1 MLRLALRNILRQ
13 PGRAGLTLA
22 AIALGVASLVMSG
35 GFVADILRQL
45 RDATIHSQLGHLQIY
60 KAGQFESGGNRP
72 LEFLIDD
79 PAAVQRAVASVPG
92 VVVQGQRLAFSG
104 LLGNGHGELPVLGEG
119 VEADA
124 ESRIGQA
131 FSMLTGRQLASGDT
145 SGAVIGEGVA
155 AAMKLK
161 VGDRINLVVS
171 TREGA
176 TNALDFDVVG
186 VFRSLSK
193 EYDARAVRI
202 PLKAAQELT
211 DTRGVTAI
219 VVLLNDTDA
228 TDAARAAIEHALPPG
243 FEVKT
248 WLDLAEFYTST
259 AALYER
265 QFGFLQVIILV
276 MVLLSVAN
284 AVNMTLHERI
294 PEFGIM
300 RALGR
305 TGRDVFAL
313 AVVETSALGAVG
325 ALVGVVIGVLLAVI
339 ISAVG
344 IPMAPP
350 PNSESGFT
358 AGIRVVPWILGAAFA
373 SGLVATV
380 AAALLPARHLA
391 RIPVVEALRRGV

>member
-1 MLRLALRNILRQ
+1 LLRLALRNILRQ

-22 AIALGVASLVMSG
+22 AIAIGVASLVLSG

-60 KAGQFESGGNRP
+60 RKGQFESGGSRP

-79 PAAVQRAVASVPG
+79 AAAVQRAKTSVPG
-92 VVVQGQRLAFSG
+92 VAVQGRRLAFSG
-104 LLGNGHGELPVLGEG
+104 LVGNGRGELPVLGEG
-119 VEADA
+119 IEPEAEA
-124 ESRIGQA
+124 RIGQA
-131 FSMLTGRQLASGDT
+131 FSMLSGHQLGRADAF
-145 SGAVIGEGVA
+145 GAVIGEGVA
-155 AAMKLK
+155 NAMKLK
-161 VGDRINLVVS
+161 PGDRINLVVS

-176 TNALDFDVVG
+176 TNTLDFDVVG

-211 DTRGVTAI
+211 DTGGVTAI

-228 TDAARAAIEHALPPG
+228 TDRARSAIEHALPPG
-243 FEVKT
+243 LEVKT

-305 TGRDVFAL
+305 TGRDVFFL
-313 AVVETSALGAVG
+313 AVVETAVVG
-325 ALVGVVIGVLLAVI
+325 AAGAVIGVVAGVVLALVV
-339 ISAVG
+339 SAIG

-358 AGIRVVPWILGAAFA
+358 AGIRVVPWVLGAAFA
-373 SGLVATV
+373 SGLVATI